1 MTAPAKRIAL
11 VALSPWKH
19 GELFLSFNLA
29 CRRLHAALLSDPRLS
44 GSQVEVFESGA
55 IPLTEWVDRLVAFE
69 PDMLAAS
76 TYLWSLPSFAL
87 LAEQVK
93 RRLPECLTVFGGPSA
108 RPVVLD
114 LAPYR
119 STRKYIDVLVLGE
132 GERLVVELAV
142 RGKQPTANYMD
153 LPGLALPSPLGWR
166 QTPKPSA
173 SLDLNSLAS
182 PYVMG
187 LVPSGGT
194 AYLETFRGCP
204 MSCKFCQWGKMD
216 AAQGVTSVERLEA
229 ELNAIAELDPVG
241 VAVVDAGLNLN
252 KRAFRNLVEA
262 EERTGALAGRYL
274 DVGLY
279 PSLLTDDHI
288 EFIRRCRARVGLGLQ
303 TTNPEAL
310 VQQGRRYNDRLFE
323 DAVERLAGVSDVTV
337 EVIVGLPGDT
347 LDGFKETMRRIS
359 ALPFSI
365 RVYQCLILPDALLS
379 EHAGDERVR
388 FHPVTLQ
395 VREAPGWSPR
405 DLEEVCDW
413 LNQWCGASGPQSRT
427 LADAH
432 GEHLEPYVEEV
443 IDLPSWVRHVGRY
456 ETLLPQGA
464 DEARLQGRPVMLST
478 STTREPVSPLDE
490 DEVREALRVT
500 SEMLLRRT
508 RGRCSVEAISWQ
520 DDAVR
525 SVFRVGKR
533 RVDVLARPRGR
544 VSDAFVVV
552 GGCEFTYNVAANE
565 VRNRAEDELL
575 AMCVREVW
583 RPLAK
588 LVAAADQRLSRAAA
602 EHPSLP

>member
-1 MTAPAKRIAL
+1 MTGPAKRIAL
-11 VALSPWKH
+11 VALSPWKQ

-29 CRRLHAALLSDPRLS
+29 CRRLHAALASDPRLS
-44 GSQVEVFESGA
+44 GSHIEVFESGA
-55 IPLTEWVDRLVAFE
+55 IPLSEWVDRIAAFE

-76 TYLWSLPSFAL
+76 AYLWSLPSFAL

-93 RRLPECLTVFGGPSA
+93 RRLPGCLTVFGGPSA

-119 STRKYIDVLVLGE
+119 ATRKYIDVLVLGE
-132 GERLVVELAV
+132 GEQLVVELAA
-142 RGKQPTANYMD
+142 RGMQPASNYMD

-166 QTPKPSA
+166 HTPKPSA
-173 SLDLNSLAS
+173 SLDLNALAS

-187 LVPSGGT
+187 LVRPGAT

-204 MSCKFCQWGKMD
+204 MTCKFCQWGKMD
-216 AAQGVTSVERLEA
+216 AAQGVLSVELIEA
-229 ELNAIAELDPVG
+229 ELNAIAALDPVG
-241 VAVVDAGLNLN
+241 VAIVDAGLNLN

-262 EERTGALAGRYL
+262 EERTQALAGRYL

-279 PSLLTDDHI
+279 PSMLTDDHI

-310 VQQGRRYNDRLFE
+310 VQQGRRYSERLFE
-323 DAVERLAGVSDVTV
+323 DAVERLSAVSDVTV

-359 ALPFSI
+359 DLPCSI
-365 RVYQCLILPDALLS
+365 RVYQCLILPDALLT
-379 EHAGDERVR
+379 EHAGDDRVK

-413 LNQWCGASGPQSRT
+413 LNDWCGATGSLSRKLT
-427 LADAH
+427 DAH
-432 GEHLEPYVEEV
+432 GEHLEPYVEQIV
-443 IDLPSWVRHVGRY
+443 DLPSWVRHVGRY
-456 ETLLPQGA
+456 ETLLPQSA
-464 DEARLQGRPVMLST
+464 DESRPQGRPLVLSGSPAPEST
-478 STTREPVSPLDE
+478 SPLSDE
-490 DEVREALRVT
+490 ELREAQRVA
-500 SEMLLRRT
+500 SDMLTRRT
-508 RGRCSVEAISWQ
+508 RGRCSVEVVAWHGG
-520 DDAVR
+520 AVQ

-552 GGCEFTYNVAANE
+552 GGCEFTYRVVADEA
-565 VRNRAEDELL
+565 RSRAEDELL

-583 RPLAK
+583 RPLAH
-588 LVAAADQRLSRAAA
+588 LVTEADRRLARVSA
-602 EHPSLP
+602 P

>member
-1 MTAPAKRIAL
+1 MTGPAKRIAL

-252 KRAFRNLVEA
+252 MRAFRNLVEA
-262 EERTGALAGRYL
+262 EARTGALAGRYL

-279 PSLLTDDHI
+279 PSMLTDEHI
-288 EFIRRCRARVGLGLQ
+288 EFVRHCRSRVGVGLQ
-303 TTNPEAL
+303 TSNPEAL
-310 VQQGRRYNDRLFE
+310 VAQGRRYSEQLF
-323 DAVERLAGVSDVTV
+323 DKAVERLSAVSDVTV
-337 EVIVGLPGDT
+337 EAILGLPGDT
-347 LDGFKETMRRIS
+347 LEGFKETMRRIS
-359 ALPFSI
+359 DLPCGI
-365 RVYQCLILPDALLS
+365 RVYQCLILPDALLTD
-379 EHAGDERVR
+379 HVGDDQVR

-405 DLEEVCDW
+405 DLEEACDW
-413 LNQWCGASGPQSRT
+413 LNQWSGATESLTRT
-427 LADAH
+427 TMYEH
-432 GEHLEPYVEEV
+432 GENLEPYVEE
-443 IDLPSWVRHVGRY
+443 IIQLPAWVRHVGRY
-456 ETLLPQGA
+456 EELLPQKPNE
-464 DEARLQGRPVMLST
+464 DRRQGRNYVPSVST
-478 STTREPVSPLDE
+478 SAEAPVSPLSDDE
-490 DEVREALRVT
+490 LGEAQRVA
-500 SEMLLRRT
+500 SELLMRRT
-508 RGRCSVEAISWQ
+508 RGRCTVEAVSWNQ
-520 DDAVR
+520 GAVQ
-525 SVFRVGKR
+525 SVFRLGKR
-533 RVDVLARPRGR
+533 RVDVVARPRVR
-544 VSDAFVVV
+544 DSDAFVVI
-552 GGCEFTYNVAANE
+552 GGCEFTYQVVADEA
-565 VRNRAEDELL
+565 RTQAEGELL
-575 AMCVREVW
+575 AVCVREVW
-583 RPLAK
+583 RPLAR
-588 LVAAADQRLSRAAA
+588 LVADADQRIGRASA
-602 EHPSLP
+602 S

>member
-1 MTAPAKRIAL
+1 MTGPAKRIAL
-11 VALSPWKH
+11 VALSPWKQ

-29 CRRLHAALLSDPRLS
+29 CRRLHAALLTDPRLE
-44 GSQVEVFESGA
+44 GSHIEVFESGA
-55 IPLTEWVDRLVAFE
+55 IPLSEWVERITAFE
-69 PDMLAAS
+69 PDMMAAS
-76 TYLWSLPSFAL
+76 AYLWSLPSFAL

-93 RRLPECLTVFGGPSA
+93 RRLPGCLTVFGGPSA

-119 STRKYIDVLVLGE
+119 AARRHIDVLVLGE
-132 GERLVVELAV
+132 GEHLVVELAV
-142 RGKQPTANYMD
+142 RGMQTASGFSD

-166 QTPKPSA
+166 HTPKPGA
-173 SLDLNSLAS
+173 SLDLNTLAS

-187 LVPSGGT
+187 LVRPGAT

-204 MSCKFCQWGKMD
+204 MTCKFCQWGKMD
-216 AAQGVTSVERLEA
+216 AAQGVLSVELIEA

-288 EFIRRCRARVGLGLQ
+288 EFIRRCRARVGLGLH

-359 ALPFSI
+359 DLPCSI

-464 DEARLQGRPVMLST
+464 DEARSCCRRPPRGSRSHHSTRTRCGKRCASPRRCSCVERAVGAPWRPSRGRTTPSGPCFASASVAWTCWPGRAGGSATRSWWSAVASSPTT
-478 STTREPVSPLDE
+478 S
-490 DEVREALRVT
+490 
-500 SEMLLRRT
+500 RRT
-508 RGRCSVEAISWQ
+508 RCATALKMSCWPCACGRCGAPSRSW
-520 DDAVR
+520 
-525 SVFRVGKR
+525 SPR
-533 RVDVLARPRGR
+533 RTNA
-544 VSDAFVVV
+544 
-552 GGCEFTYNVAANE
+552 
-565 VRNRAEDELL
+565 
-575 AMCVREVW
+575 
-583 RPLAK
+583 
-588 LVAAADQRLSRAAA
+588 
-602 EHPSLP
+602 